1 MSVEEPRSHH
11 RIYDYTSIGRPLDPG
26 WPSNKAVLILMPL
39 AALAGL
45 VISLHKGAGFLPSLN
60 VSLTYAAVVFGTW
73 ALARELMPD
82 DHVSAFISMV
92 LGFTAMLAF
101 PQPGLLM
108 LFATLALLR
117 VINRSSGQAA
127 RVRDSII
134 VTLLVVWTVYSSQS
148 PWFGAVA
155 ALAFFLDGILYKPVK
170 RQWWFALI
178 CFGSMVVYIVDHD
191 VKWWGIVA
199 PNSLLKWLAIL
210 AMLVFCLHVM
220 LLKKMHS
227 RGDVGHARLDLRR
240 VKAGVAV
247 AVLATLQG
255 LQAMPHVILLVA
267 TIGGLCLGI
276 AFRRAFRNPV
286 KGLRKTD

>member
-1 MSVEEPRSHH
+1 VEEPKSHH
-11 RIYDYTSIGRPLDPG
+11 RIYDYTSIGRPLDPA
-26 WPSNKAVLILMPL
+26 WPSNKAMLILMPL

-45 VISLHKGAGFLPSLN
+45 VISLHKGVGFLPSLN
-60 VSLTYAAVVFGTW
+60 IALIYAAVVFGTW

-82 DHVSAFISMV
+82 DQVSAFISIA
-92 LGFTAMLAF
+92 LGLTALLAF
-101 PQPGLLM
+101 PHPGLLV

-127 RVRDSII
+127 RTRDSII
-134 VTLLVVWTVYSSQS
+134 VSLLVIWTVYSSQS

-155 ALAFFLDGILYKPVK
+155 ALTFFLDGILYKPVK

-191 VKWWGIVA
+191 VEWWGVVA
-199 PNSLLKWLAIL
+199 PDSLLKWLAIL
-210 AMLVFCLHVM
+210 AILVFCLHVM
-220 LLKKMHS
+220 LLKKIHS

-255 LQAMPHVILLVA
+255 LEAMPQVILLVA

-286 KGLRKTD
+286 KGLRKTE

>member
-1 MSVEEPRSHH
+1 MSVKESRSHH
-11 RIYDYTSIGRPLDPG
+11 RIYDYTSIGRPLDPA
-26 WPSNKAVLILMPL
+26 WPSNRAVLILMPL

-45 VISLHKGAGFLPSLN
+45 AISLHGGGEFLASLE
-60 VSLTYAAVVFGTW
+60 VALIHAAVVFGTW

-82 DHVSAFISMV
+82 DQVSAFISMA
-92 LGFTAMLAF
+92 LGFTAVLAF
-101 PQPGLLM
+101 PQPGLLV

-117 VINRSSGQAA
+117 VINRSSGQSA
-127 RVRDSII
+127 RTRDSII
-134 VTLLVVWTVYSSQS
+134 VTLLVIWTVYSSKS
-148 PWFGAVA
+148 PWFGAVG
-155 ALAFFLDGILYKPVK
+155 ALTFFLDGILYKPVK

-191 VKWWGIVA
+191 VEWWGIVV
-199 PNSLLKWLAIL
+199 PDSLLKWLAIL

-220 LLKKMHS
+220 LLKKIHS
-227 RGDVGHARLDLRR
+227 RGDIGNARLDLRR

-247 AVLATLQG
+247 AVVATLQG
-255 LQAMPHVILLVA
+255 LEAMPHVILLVA

>member
-1 MSVEEPRSHH
+1 MKEPRAHH
-11 RIYDYTSIGRPLDPG
+11 GIYDYTSIGRPLDPA
-26 WPSNKAVLILMPL
+26 WPSNRAVLILMPL

-45 VISLHKGAGFLPSLN
+45 VISLHKGGGFVPSLN
-60 VSLTYAAVVFGTW
+60 IALIYAAVVFGTW

-82 DHVSAFISMV
+82 DHVSAFISMA
-92 LGFTAMLAF
+92 LGFAAVLAF
-101 PQPGLLM
+101 PRPGLLM

-127 RVRDSII
+127 RTRDSII
-134 VTLLVVWTVYSSQS
+134 VTLLVIWTVYSSQS
-148 PWFGAVA
+148 PWFGAVG
-155 ALAFFLDGILYKPVK
+155 ALTFFLDGILYKPVK

-178 CFGSMVVYIVDHD
+178 CFGTMVVYIVDHD
-191 VKWWGIVA
+191 VEWWGIVA
-199 PNSLLKWLAIL
+199 PDSLLKWLAIL

-220 LLKKMHS
+220 LLKKIHS
-227 RGDVGHARLDLRR
+227 RGDIGRSRLDLRR

-255 LQAMPHVILLVA
+255 LEAMPHVILLVA